1 MTGKRSLTPH
11 PHRTFSARGHHHLP
25 IGPDDRWVDRCG
37 ADQIVACAA
46 RAMHL
51 ALLTAQFLQR
61 FCRWAVGI
69 GAKDDHMLSTR
80 MGNAEP
86 VAMKVQL
93 TDDRVAHMR

>member
-1 MTGKRSLTPH
+1 MVG
-11 PHRTFSARGHHHLP
+11 
-25 IGPDDRWVDRCG
+25 
-37 ADQIVACAA
+37 CAA
-46 RAMHL
+46 PASQPT
-51 ALLTAQFLQR
+51 LLTAQFLQR
-61 FCRWAVGI
+61 LRRWAVGI

>member
-1 MTGKRSLTPH
+1 M
-11 PHRTFSARGHHHLP
+11 AY
-25 IGPDDRWVDRCG
+25 
-37 ADQIVACAA
+37 AA
-46 RAMHL
+46 RAAQL

-61 FCRWAVGI
+61 FCGWAVGI

-93 TDDRVAHMR
+93 TDDRVPHMRESRAVTDLGSGPQLAES